1 MRIIWVILLSAFWVG
16 CSTPTYNRSSTLLIS
31 MYYPNHDY
39 QNWLSE
45 KDSSIQFFQAYG
57 MSSDSLD
64 IVLKNV
70 DAILL
75 TGGKDIDPSAFGLDS
90 LRKLCGP
97 IDAYRDSLEYALIDY
112 AFRKDVP
119 LFGGCRGMQIIN
131 VNRGGSLVVD
141 LPSMRNTTIHRQP
154 NGDSEHGLI
163 DEGLSDFLGVQI
175 PSETLVNSNHHQAID
190 QLAKGFKVLASGRR
204 FGAGS
209 HDLERHCKRAGNN
222 LCWQWHPE
230 RMDRGNRYASSLRNH
245 VVSTIQRS
253 SENR

>member
-75 TGGKDIDPSAFGLDS
+75 TGGQDIDPSAFGLDS

-97 IDAYRDSLEYALIDY
+97 INAYRDSLEYAIIDY
-112 AFRKDVP
+112 AFRKDIP

-131 VNRGGSLVVD
+131 VNRGGSLIVD

-154 NGDSEHGLI
+154 NGDSKHGLI
-163 DEGLSDFLGVQI
+163 DQGLSDFLGVEI
-175 PSETLVNSNHHQAID
+175 PAGTLVNSNHHQAID
-190 QLAKGFKVLASGRR
+190 QLAKGFKILAAAEDSVPEAIIWKDTSKGP
-204 FGAGS
+204 
-209 HDLERHCKRAGNN
+209 EII
-222 LCWQWHPE
+222 CWQWHPE
-230 RMDRGNRYASSLRNH
+230 RMDRGNPYSSSLRNH
-245 VVSTIQRS
+245 LISTIQRS